1 MPSCRW
7 ITSDNPAYKGKL
19 MNLLDFETLLV
30 LLTLITG
37 LTVGWNWVRR
47 GREKAERDETATT
60 GGKAVSWWVD
70 LARSLFPVLLIV
82 VVIRSFIVEPFRIP
96 SGSMIPTLLV
106 GDFILVNKFDYGIRL
121 PVLHTKIF
129 DIGEP
134 KRGDVAVFRYP
145 VNPSEDYIKRVIGL
159 PGDHVVYR
167 DKHLIINGKPEDQLL
182 LGRYQLG
189 EDRGALLEKENLGG
203 VEHKILI
210 HPENP
215 AGDFEFDVPAGQ
227 YFMMGDNRDR
237 SSDSRY
243 WGTVPEQNLVGK
255 AFLIWMSIGSAGKWI
270 NWSRIGDTIQ

>member
-1 MPSCRW
+1 
-7 ITSDNPAYKGKL
+7 

-47 GREKAERDETATT
+47 GREKAEGGATATA
-60 GGKAVSWWVD
+60 GGKAVGWWVD

-145 VNPSEDYIKRVIGL
+145 VNPREDYIKRVIGL

-189 EDRGALLEKENLGG
+189 EDRGALLKKEKLGG
-203 VEHKILI
+203 VEHNILI

-215 AGDFEFDVPAGQ
+215 TGDFEFDVPAGQ